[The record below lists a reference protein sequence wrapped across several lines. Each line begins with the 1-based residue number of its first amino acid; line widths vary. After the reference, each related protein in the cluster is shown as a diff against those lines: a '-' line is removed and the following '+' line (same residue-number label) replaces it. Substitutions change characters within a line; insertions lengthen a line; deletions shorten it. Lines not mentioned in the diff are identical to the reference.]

1 MKDPSLLFL
10 KVDRQVNIDIATA
23 GVVVAKYIAGQPA
36 PRQ

>member
-23 GVVVAKYIAGQPA
+23 GVLVAGYIA
-36 PRQ
+36 R